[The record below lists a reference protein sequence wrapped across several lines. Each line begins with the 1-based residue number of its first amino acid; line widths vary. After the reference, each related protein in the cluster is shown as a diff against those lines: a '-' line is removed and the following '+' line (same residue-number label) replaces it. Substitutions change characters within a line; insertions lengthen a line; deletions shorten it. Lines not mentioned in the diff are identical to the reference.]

1 MSESFELRPISP
13 DSIGGALQKAE
24 RYRLL
29 NQPEQAES
37 ICLDILDV
45 DPGNQQSLVMLILA
59 LTDQLGA
66 ADAHVGA
73 RKAHDYIPRLTD
85 EYSRAYYSGII
96 VERQARAFLNRGRA
110 RGSAFEAFREAMD
123 CFEKAAAIRPDGDDD
138 ALLRWNSCVRTIRGA
153 NLQPRFDEGE
163 PPLE

>member
-1 MSESFELRPISP
+1 MSESFDLRPISFG
-13 DSIGGALQKAE
+13 SIAGALQKAE

-45 DPGNQQSLVMLILA
+45 DPANQDALVVLILA
-59 LTDQLGA
+59 LTDQFGSTDAPMGA
-66 ADAHVGA
+66 GRAGDHVS
-73 RKAHDYIPRLTD
+73 RLTD
-85 EYSRAYYSGII
+85 EYERAYYSGII
-96 VERQARAFLNRGRA
+96 RERQARAYLRRGRA
-110 RGSAFEAFREAMD
+110 RGSAFEAFVEAMD

-138 ALLRWNSCVRTIRGA
+138 ALLRWNACVRTIRGA
-153 NLQPRFDEGE
+153 DLRPSPADGE